1 MNTDQVISFLVAGTG
16 ALATVLT
23 AVATYFLFRV
33 TRVLAVETKRMAE
46 ASAQPHVVAT
56 LVPNRWSLNY
66 FDINVDN
73 TGNATAYDI
82 AVHFDPPLTNGKG
95 RSGNAIPFQRL
106 SVLKPGQGL
115 SSYLCEFAHLKGNVY
130 QVKITWRKAANA
142 SEIQSNIYTLSM
154 NDHSG
159 ISRLGNDPLLQL
171 ASSLKHI
178 DERLS
183 PVLRGSVRLKVDSFS
198 SDDRQGERDRDRRA
212 VEEVRKKNLQDGDPS
227 SGKSE

>member
-1 MNTDQVISFLVAGTG
+1 MNTDQVISFVVAGTG

-56 LVPNRWSLNY
+56 LVPNRWSLTH
-66 FDINVDN
+66 FDLNVDN

-82 AVHFDPPLTNGKG
+82 AIHFDPPLTNGKP
-95 RSGNAIPFQRL
+95 RSSDAIPLQRL

-115 SSYLCEFAHLKGNVY
+115 SSYLCEFAHLRGNVY
-130 QVKITWRKAANA
+130 QVEITWRKAANA

-159 ISRLGNDPLLQL
+159 ISRLGNDPLIQL

-212 VEEVRKKNLQDGDPS
+212 IEEVRKKNLQDGDPS
-227 SGKSE
+227 AGQSE